1 MRKTTKSIT
10 HGALTAAITVV
21 LILVDRVFVGLF
33 MSFIPLPLIVYGLY
47 YTVKESLVT
56 YLVTVFLVMMV
67 FGQLPITIL
76 TIVYG
81 FVGLVYIAV
90 SKTEINKTIKFL
102 AVFFGL
108 MVAYVIMILFFGAFF
123 GMDIFSTMMELQS
136 ILKVN
141 DPQILKVGAYL
152 ILMLTVALETF
163 VIFMSATL
171 ITQSM
176 KRHRK

>member
-90 SKTEINKTIKFL
+90 FKTEINKIIKFL

-176 KRHRK
+176 KQHRK

>member
-90 SKTEINKTIKFL
+90 FKTEFNKIIKFL